1 MTTQI
6 TNADDK
12 RKALMKAVQD
22 LTTEEEKAQALATA
36 LYTIQRSYTFY
47 GSILQLMNIQYSYAV
62 PTLGVG
68 FNTDLK
74 RYELYINPVYF
85 VKALKQEQRVGV
97 LVHEVMHI
105 TNQHLIRVPFMQVNN
120 HKRKLLNIAGDMA
133 INQVI
138 KDLPMG
144 CKDCPPIE
152 DQKKGVGCTNPFCC
166 GRAIMVDDYAD
177 EDATGN
183 KVKWSRNKT
192 MEHYYEKLIE
202 RYEEP
207 EDDGEDDGEGDG
219 DGEGDSGG
227 AGSNGRSGVG
237 NTPREFDSHNWQG
250 GDNEK
255 EVLDATED
263 LVKRAMVK
271 ENLSYDNLPGNVKEL
286 LDMIKARRS
295 ELNYKQL
302 ILSAIKRSA
311 TGTDRQNTWTRRNR
325 RFGNKSP
332 GTKEGDLPKLRIE
345 LDTSGS
351 ISTEELNEFLD
362 IVDEFLKVGSR
373 KCEICLFSDKQY
385 FADKYKIGQ
394 REFVKDNVRMGG
406 TDLTDSIKKSH
417 DNPFDL
423 HIIVTDGCYGDVKY
437 EEWLRPGTNMPQI
450 LWVISKGGSENHPL
464 KRLGDTIKVP
474 AGG

>member
-1 MTTQI
+1 MTTQT
-6 TNADDK
+6 TNADEK
-12 RKALMKAVQD
+12 QRKVLVKAVKD
-22 LTTEEEKAQALATA
+22 TTTEEEKAQALATA
-36 LYTIQRSYTFY
+36 LYTIQRNHTFY
-47 GSILQLMNIQYSYAV
+47 GSILQLMNIQYSYAL

-85 VKALKQEQRVGV
+85 VKALKPEQRVGV
-97 LVHEVMHI
+97 LIHEVMHI

-152 DQKKGVGCTNPFCC
+152 DQMKGDYCKNELCC
-166 GRAIMVDDYAD
+166 GRAIMVDDYSETD
-177 EDATGN
+177 DNGN
-183 KVKWSRNKT
+183 KVKWQRNKT
-192 MEHYYEKLIE
+192 MEHYYERLIE

-207 EDDGEDDGEGDG
+207 EDDGEGEGERSG
-219 DGEGDSGG
+219 DSGEGDSGG
-227 AGSNGRSGVG
+227 AGSNGK
-237 NTPREFDSHNWQG
+237 TPREFDSHNWQG

-271 ENLSYDNLPGNVKEL
+271 ENLSYDNLPGHVKEL
-286 LDMIKARRS
+286 LEQIKARRS

-311 TGTDRQNTWTRRNR
+311 TGTDRKNTWTRRNR

-362 IVDEFLKVGSR
+362 IVDEFLKVGTR

-394 REFVKDNVRMGG
+394 REFVKDNVHMGG

-423 HIIVTDGCYGDVKY
+423 HIIVTDGCYGDVNY
-437 EEWLRPGTNMPQI
+437 ESWLRPGTAMPQI
-450 LWVISKGGSENHPL
+450 LWVISKGGTEKHPL
-464 KRLGDTIKVP
+464 ARLGDTIKVP
-474 AGG
+474 S